1 MARVAFAVDLIHAS
15 PSRVGVEGACATNNT
30 AGVGLVLSCTP
41 SRDCRLSLGAL
52 ECYEIFFLS
61 FIQAYNMRGSKRER
75 GREGGR
81 ESENTSLARCA
92 VAAILTRVSWVA
104 FAVALI
110 RASSRRVGVEGTC
123 ATRNTAGNILVLASA
138 AFFTRLTV
146 YTCMWMLSV

>member
-52 ECYEIFFLS
+52 ECYEIFYLS
-61 FIQAYNMRGSKRER
+61 FIQAYNMRESKRACERERGRER
-75 GREGGR
+75 GREG
-81 ESENTSLARCA
+81 ENTSLARCA

-123 ATRNTAGNILVLASA
+123 ATRNTAGNRLVLANA
-138 AFFTRLTV
+138 AF
-146 YTCMWMLSV
+146 

>member
-52 ECYEIFFLS
+52 ECYEICFLS
-61 FIQAYNMRGSKRER
+61 FIQAYNMRESER
-75 GREGGR
+75 AR
-81 ESENTSLARCA
+81 ENTSLARCA

-123 ATRNTAGNILVLASA
+123 ATRNTAGNRLVLANA
-138 AFFTRLTV
+138 AF
-146 YTCMWMLSV
+146 